1 MALALVRLPSEME
14 GKRLYVGTTKELF
27 RRPDRRAGRWSP
39 VSSLS
44 TYGGVNALAVT
55 AADPSVM
62 YLVARNEVLKSTD
75 HGSNWSSVARA
86 DQNLAAIAMNPRRP
100 AEVYV
105 ISDQGAILET
115 IDGGVTWQRLPG
127 GAIRAE
133 MRR

>member
-1 MALALVRLPSEME
+1 MRVRWFGSLRHALAMWVALGLLLQPLS
-14 GKRLYVGTTKELF
+14 
-27 RRPDRRAGRWSP
+27 AAAQAP
-39 VSSLS
+39 VDITLEQALAEALAR
-44 TYGGVNALAVT
+44 NPALAVERREIDI
-55 AADPSVM
+55 AEG
-62 YLVARNEVLKSTD
+62 AR
-75 HGSNWSSVARA
+75 R
-86 DQNLAAIAMNPRRP
+86 QAAIYPFNPELELEGGVVAMNPRRP

>member
-1 MALALVRLPSEME
+1 LRHALAMWVALGLLLQPLS
-14 GKRLYVGTTKELF
+14 
-27 RRPDRRAGRWSP
+27 AAAQAP
-39 VSSLS
+39 VDITLEQALAEALAR
-44 TYGGVNALAVT
+44 NPALAVERREIDI
-55 AADPSVM
+55 AEG
-62 YLVARNEVLKSTD
+62 AR
-75 HGSNWSSVARA
+75 R
-86 DQNLAAIAMNPRRP
+86 QAAIYPFNPELELEGGVVAMNPRRP